1 MNQFTDC
8 MQPNEIDSFL
18 DGDLTYEQSTS
29 MEQHLAECSTCRA
42 SLESSI
48 GPPQWWT
55 EVRTSLASAEELS
68 LSQANVTSKE
78 PGESPTHLLKLLG
91 PTDDPAMLGRIDAY
105 EISGILGCGGMG
117 AVFKGFDRSLNRYV
131 AIKMLLPHLA
141 ASGAA
146 RKRFA
151 REAQAVAAVVD
162 DHVMPVHYVGEW
174 QGIPYLVMTYSKG
187 VSLQKRVNEKGALEL
202 KETLRIG
209 LQAVKGLAAAHAQ
222 GLVHRDIK
230 PANIFLSENVERVQL
245 MDFGLARAADDA
257 SLTMS
262 GILAGTPQYMSPEQA
277 RAEQVDWRS
286 DLFSLG
292 SVLYTVCVGR
302 PPFRAASSHSV
313 LRLITDTAPR
323 QIREVNPDIPA
334 WLCHIIN
341 RLMEKSPDDR
351 YQSAEEVAELLES
364 CLAHVQD
371 PLTSTLPKELQTTP
385 DHGHYRTR
393 AIFVALASLVI
404 LFGGVLW
411 STSGPPDISGKWYS
425 DEWGTVELKQG
436 EKPNRYA
443 GTITPTESKGPAGE
457 VNLKWSRIE
466 RRYNGAWKLTGQDQ
480 GKGTLSIHLVDDLI
494 RGAFSSNKRAQK
506 EVGMP
511 EMAELEWNRI
521 DAVVSSKNVTSEK
534 PTESAHDDSWI
545 ILVLQEEDD
554 EDPIAPA
561 GDYLNNHVRLLKS
574 SKLIQQALNQI
585 QSDKSV
591 EAVQSK
597 LRVESVR
604 DSQSLIRV
612 SSIDKQVASPA
623 FVEAL
628 VNAYM
633 IFVNESQTSVSEEI
647 LALLRADLNELDARK
662 TDDPKHAEV
671 VASIEGRIAE
681 IEAELEKPS
690 LRVTVVKAGHPNMV
704 NAANV
709 ATDRVEAPR
718 GVTERSVDYQRG
730 MKMTDTDDEFRQQ
743 LTRIQQLRVE
753 RKPTIDEVNE
763 IAAELMVKY
772 PDRSG
777 AIHWQAAH
785 VFGQSGIK
793 EFADEVRRHATG
805 ALMAEDDPVR
815 RTWMYM
821 YLSNLEE
828 VQGQPS
834 KANYWALRGLL
845 ELQPFDLPEVAPE
858 PGPIGRFRDLLN
870 PGDEENYESQYELF
884 QRLAGTE
891 QEMHD
896 AAVRTRE
903 LVRFRGIY
911 ISILKRLNK
920 SAEDKERLQDLAREV
935 GGYEWLDDLV
945 KTLAE

>member
-1 MNQFTDC
+1 M
-8 MQPNEIDSFL
+8 
-18 DGDLTYEQSTS
+18 
-29 MEQHLAECSTCRA
+29 
-42 SLESSI
+42 
-48 GPPQWWT
+48 
-55 EVRTSLASAEELS
+55 
-68 LSQANVTSKE
+68 SQANVTSKE